1 VVLLAAVSHGNS
13 KVGSDLGPTFKNK
26 VATRMTLEDQQKSV
40 IWLRRVDLV
49 NAVNERNLIWLL

>member
-1 VVLLAAVSHGNS
+1 
-13 KVGSDLGPTFKNK
+13 
-26 VATRMTLEDQQKSV
+26 MTLEDQQKSV